1 MYYYNI
7 SLQIKFY
14 LNIFIFKKYIITK
27 INIYLLIIYIIIY
40 F

>member
-14 LNIFIFKKYIITK
+14 LNIFIFKKYIITYTK
-27 INIYLLIIYIIIY
+27 NNK
-40 F
+40 